1 VVKQK
6 EGVDESLRWA
16 NGWRRESAPT
26 KEAFML
32 SALKGF
38 AIALIL
44 VAGGANSGCIMYR
57 EGQLPPIIQWPP
69 DVKQTKPTISLTV
82 TGQSILNDSA
92 KEVPQG
98 FLERWRNDTV
108 RAYQDSGLFSEVR
121 QTTDDSDFRAEV
133 RILDKGE
140 YNPVMSFITGFTMF
154 LIPST
159 ANTTMTVTTVLKDR
173 SGATLGLFQKSEG
186 ITMWMELFLA
196 FAMPFR
202 SLDQLPIYDLNRA
215 TILEARS
222 SKGLL

>member
-1 VVKQK
+1 
-6 EGVDESLRWA
+6 
-16 NGWRRESAPT
+16 
-26 KEAFML
+26 ML

-186 ITMWMELFLA
+186 VTMWMELFLA